1 MHMETTTIKTTTTPT
16 RHTAVNALAIVGFIV
31 LVIIGMALAVYA
43 ARFVPATIS
52 RVGSAAV
59 YLSSQVFPADNG
71 ESDLVVVPP
80 TETVPFGDDADV
92 ATSTPAT
99 TTPATTPAT
108 TGTTPRA
115 GTPTT
120 ITVPVQVP
128 ASVNYSGLPDLVLEN
143 VQTGYLRGTDVS
155 TFRASR
161 DVPDN
166 ERGAVKFTIANR
178 GTNIVTD
185 DFKFQF
191 RINTS
196 PSINKDYKVTRE
208 LRPNE
213 RIEYTLWFDRVRS
226 NDDRT
231 ITIDIDSD
239 NDVRE
244 SNENNNDETAR
255 IDIEN

>member
-1 MHMETTTIKTTTTPT
+1 MHMETTTIKTTTGQT
-16 RHTAVNALAIVGFIV
+16 RHAAINGLAIVGFIV
-31 LVIIGMALAVYA
+31 LIILGMALAIYA

-59 YLSSQVFPADNG
+59 YLSSQVFSADG
-71 ESDLVVVPP
+71 EANLEVVPG
-80 TETVPFGDDADV
+80 TETVPFGDDALV
-92 ATSTPAT
+92 IATSTPAT
-99 TTPATTPAT
+99 TTPATPPTDPTPTPGTPVT
-108 TGTTPRA
+108 TVVQVGTTP
-115 GTPTT
+115 
-120 ITVPVQVP
+120 
-128 ASVNYSGLPDLVLEN
+128 ASYSGLSDLVLEN
-143 VQTGYLRGTDVS
+143 VQTGYLTGTEVN
-155 TFRASR
+155 TFRASNN
-161 DVPDN
+161 VPDG

-178 GTNIVTD
+178 GTNIAG
-185 DFKFQF
+185 DFEFQF

-231 ITIDIDSD
+231 ITLEIDTD
-239 NDVRE
+239 NEVRE
-244 SNENNNDETAR
+244 SNENNNDKTAR